1 MWLITFTLKKMT
13 NYLYFM
19 IKIVFNFKCIYMY
32 AWMHVLNA
40 LKKIILLIIYIFII
54 KILFNFKYIHAY
66 AWSYMLVIL
75 NRYLKMLIS
84 V

>member
-1 MWLITFTLKKMT
+1 
-13 NYLYFM
+13 
-19 IKIVFNFKCIYMY
+19 
-32 AWMHVLNA
+32 MHVLNA